1 MTKILNQFY
10 LGAPYEDLEFELLV
24 LPEKLQGIDNYSY
37 IGVVHTPLLENY
49 TYTIELFYEWDILK
63 GILLTFQSLAP
74 EELIHIRETILE
86 ETTGEINILSAER
99 INLSQL
105 GSSNSN
111 LLPEESYL
119 FISDVSTIYSK
130 FFLYYVSNNT

>member
-1 MTKILNQFY
+1 MVFLYHTMTKILNQFY

-24 LPEKLQGIDNYSY
+24 LPEKLQGIDNYNY
-37 IGVVHTPLLENY
+37 IGIVHTPLLENY

-63 GILLTFQSLAP
+63 GILLTFQDLPSK
-74 EELIHIRETILE
+74 ELIHIRETILE
-86 ETTGEINILSAER
+86 ETTGEINVLSAER

-111 LLPEESYL
+111 PN
-119 FISDVSTIYSK
+119 I
-130 FFLYYVSNNT
+130 